1 MESDII
7 NLGNRVVNNYL
18 VKIDDGY
25 ALIDTGYDTGFKRF
39 LKKIKKFDI
48 NPQKIKYIM
57 LTHAHDDHA
66 GFINEVLSI
75 TPAEV
80 VLHPLAVEFL
90 KAGSNSE
97 EGGYPNKRA
106 YRFCKILSLFGG
118 ASNFKPLKKEF
129 YNRLITTESER
140 FEEIKNQLPFS
151 IIHTPGHTADHISLK
166 YGKIMF
172 CGDAAMNNFPSINR
186 FIIWIEDVEAY
197 RQSWLKIINTDCE
210 TIYPAHGKP
219 FKKSDLEKYISK
231 IDDIKLIK

>member
-1 MESDII
+1 
-7 NLGNRVVNNYL
+7 
-18 VKIDDGY
+18 
-25 ALIDTGYDTGFKRF
+25 
-39 LKKIKKFDI
+39 
-48 NPQKIKYIM
+48 M

-80 VLHPLAVEFL
+80 VLHPLTVEFL

-97 EGGYPNKRA
+97 
-106 YRFCKILSLFGG
+106 
-118 ASNFKPLKKEF
+118 
-129 YNRLITTESER
+129 RL
-140 FEEIKNQLPFS
+140 EEIKNQLPFS
-151 IIHTPGHTADHISLK
+151 IIYTPGHTADHISLK
-166 YGKIMF
+166 YRKIMF
-172 CGDAAMNNFPSINR
+172 CGDAAMNNFLNINR

-197 RQSWLKIINTDCE
+197 RQSWQKIINTDCD